1 VDEHLARLFEAHVRY
16 ELDRWRPGAVG
27 DTVAEEVGAWFDGPG
42 TGALRAVV
50 PPERAQAWLREVA
63 AREPADGVLEE
74 VQWAVRAAHESLAQE
89 TGPLTDEVSRER
101 YDGWV
106 AAAVGLRRVR
116 TEAVD
121 QLTLSRVYADLIAH
135 VLYHGLKNYA
145 LTENAVVRRIPGA
158 SSLVRMGQSAVRSA
172 TPRLEAEIDR
182 RLLAFVADTVADTV
196 GDSRAFLE
204 EMLDDAMLGTVAEEL
219 RATNGPRA
227 VGELADLVEEE
238 SLGAVVAAA
247 WDTWLDVRASPLV
260 GRVIDT
266 VVEQFYAAHGDE
278 PVADVVAALGLT
290 RGAVAAALTAAAGPV
305 VGAAVAGGHLETYVR
320 RRLEGF
326 YGGPGAALGADPAA
340 TPGADPGRDAG
351 GGDSGRGDPGG
362 AVTPSPATGAGGRRS
377 PRRPPPR

>member
-16 ELDRWRPGAVG
+16 ELDRWRPDAVG
-27 DTVAEEVGAWFDGPG
+27 GTVAEEVGAWFDGPG
-42 TGALRAVV
+42 TAALSAVV
-50 PPERAQAWLREVA
+50 PPERARAWLREVA

-89 TGPLTDEVSRER
+89 TGTLADEVSRER
-101 YDGWV
+101 YDQWV
-106 AAAVGLRRVR
+106 AGAVGMRRLRA
-116 TEAVD
+116 EAVG

-145 LTENAVVRRIPGA
+145 LAENAVVRRIPGA

-196 GDSRAFLE
+196 GDSRAFLD

-227 VGELADLVEEE
+227 VGELAALLEEE
-238 SLGAVVAAA
+238 SLGGVVAAA
-247 WDTWLDVRASPLV
+247 WDTWLDVRTSPVV
-260 GRVIDT
+260 GRVIDA

-278 PVADVVAALGLT
+278 PVADVVTALGLT
-290 RGAVAAALTAAAGPV
+290 RESVAGALAGVAGPLV
-305 VGAAVAGGHLETYVR
+305 EAAVAGGHLETYLR
-320 RRLEGF
+320 HRLGGF
-326 YGGPGAALGADPAA
+326 YAGQAGFPGADPA
-340 TPGADPGRDAG
+340 
-351 GGDSGRGDPGG
+351 G
-362 AVTPSPATGAGGRRS
+362 AVRPSPGTGAAGRRS
-377 PRRPPPR
+377 PRRPPAS